1 MTLLQKLIEQEF
13 NQIKNEAGSTKSISK
28 LREENF
34 NFKEK
39 ISDLEERITYL
50 ALYQRRNGEF
60 DYIYEALRRV
70 ISLFLLKNQLML
82 SDIPQ
87 ESRMNC
93 LETDGYFSVAA
104 HRCASD
110 SNNVAYL
117 TGVLS
122 MMYEDAIYGVLNDII
137 TFREFYELICQW
149 LNYFSYDKIELKGD
163 KNFERY
169 FQEQKERHRELF
181 EAFGL

>member
-1 MTLLQKLIEQEF
+1 MTHLQKLIEQEF

-34 NFKEK
+34 NFKEE
-39 ISDLEERITYL
+39 IS
-50 ALYQRRNGEF
+50 EF

-87 ESRMNC
+87 ESRMNR

-104 HRCASD
+104 HRCARD

-122 MMYEDAIYGVLNDII
+122 MMYEDAIYGVSNDII

-149 LNYFSYDKIELKGD
+149 LNYFSYDKIEFKGD

-169 FQEQKERHRELF
+169 FQEQKEKHRELF